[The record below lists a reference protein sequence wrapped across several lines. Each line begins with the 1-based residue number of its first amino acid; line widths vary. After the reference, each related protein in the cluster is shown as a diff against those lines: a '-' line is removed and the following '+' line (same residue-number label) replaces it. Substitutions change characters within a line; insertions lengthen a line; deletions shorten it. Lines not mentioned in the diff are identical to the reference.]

1 MCSAILMAQDPIA
14 NYVVKKAMETAP
26 EGEKRNELFGVL
38 HHNREELVRPEY

>member
-26 EGEKRNELFGVL
+26 EGERRNELLGVL
-38 HHNREELVRPEY
+38 NRNREELVGSEC